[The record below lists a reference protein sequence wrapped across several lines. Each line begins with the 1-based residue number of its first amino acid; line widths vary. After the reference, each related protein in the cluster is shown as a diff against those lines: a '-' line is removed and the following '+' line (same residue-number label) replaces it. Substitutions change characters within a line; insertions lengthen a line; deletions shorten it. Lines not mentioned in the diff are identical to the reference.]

1 MEDHVTQEEDKA
13 TAAENIETLFDTL
26 KQYGQTHIDLFRLKA
41 ADKFSEIVSSA
52 IAAIIVFVVLFIFFA
67 LLSIG
72 IALLLGELLGKSYYG
87 FFALGGF
94 YLIIG
99 LIFYSMR
106 NKLLKAPLVNIMI
119 KKLFK

>member
-13 TAAENIETLFDTL
+13 TAVENIEALFDTI
-26 KQYGQTHIDLFRLKA
+26 KQYGQTNIDLFRLKA
-41 ADKFSEIVSSA
+41 ADKFSDIVSSA
-52 IAAIIVFVVLFIFFA
+52 IAAIIVFVVLFMFFA
-67 LLSIG
+67 LLNIG
-72 IALLLGELLGKSYYG
+72 IALLLGEVLGKSYYG

-99 LIFYSMR
+99 LILQSGRKKWF
-106 NKLLKAPLVNIMI
+106 KDPLVNIMI